1 MIKPQTV
8 KHNHVV
14 KSYNQPLIL
23 VTTAAN
29 LMVASTNIPKAYYN
43 QNFESSELQVN

>member
-14 KSYNQPLIL
+14 KTYNQPLRL
-23 VTTAAN
+23 SN
-29 LMVASTNIPKAYYN
+29 LMAASINIPKGYYN
-43 QNFESSELQVN
+43 QNFESSGKLTQFFG

>member
-23 VTTAAN
+23 VTTTVN
-29 LMVASTNIPKAYYN
+29 FNGCYY
-43 QNFESSELQVN
+43 QYTKGLL